1 MVGGNVFNQRTPLR
15 FRGSLDSSLIPI
27 LRRFWHQFAVTVLV
41 AKSISS
47 PFARSPPG
55 VLCRSEGIKCPLPNV
70 ESLSVQNTSYSS
82 KHTRYSSREKPT
94 MSSNPDYILIL
105 NNYLQ
110 RTGEAHLLSWEF
122 SQIGPEHQATH
133 TAVAKLSGY
142 PISQGSATTR
152 AIARQ
157 IASYNFL
164 KGRKQ
169 I

>member
-1 MVGGNVFNQRTPLR
+1 
-15 FRGSLDSSLIPI
+15 
-27 LRRFWHQFAVTVLV
+27 
-41 AKSISS
+41 
-47 PFARSPPG
+47 
-55 VLCRSEGIKCPLPNV
+55 
-70 ESLSVQNTSYSS
+70 
-82 KHTRYSSREKPT
+82 

-142 PISQGSATTR
+142 PVSQGTATTR

-164 KGRKQ
+164 KSRKQ